1 MDKISASV
9 KDSENV
15 VFGLLVQLS
24 GSLMLIAIP
33 NPTISPSV
41 NKNKDIRPP
50 AELCRLEP
58 HMKIDPHPP
67 GLTLFQGTGFEK
79 VPLRNEFL
87 W

>member
-24 GSLMLIAIP
+24 GSLMLIAVP

-67 GLTLFQGTGFEK
+67 GLTLFSGDW
-79 VPLRNEFL
+79 V
-87 W
+87 